1 MTWTDLA
8 SRPALRHVLTAG
20 SLASALSM
28 AVMARGSRRDTDSA
42 VAAVNAPSHWF
53 WGERA
58 LRRNEASW
66 RFTLLGAATH
76 HASAVFWAVFYE
88 LLRARRR
95 HPTPANAV
103 VDAAALTA
111 VAAVVDLKLVPQRL
125 TPGFERRLSKRNL
138 AWVYVGFAAG
148 LALGGVLASRQR
160 HDEPRERR

>member
-8 SRPALRHVLTAG
+8 SRPVMRHVLTAG

-28 AVMARGSRRDTDSA
+28 AVMACASRRDTGSA

-88 LLRARRR
+88 LLRARRQR
-95 HPTPANAV
+95 AAPGNAV
-103 VDAAALTA
+103 VGAGGRPA
-111 VAAVVDLKLVPQRL
+111 VAAVVDLKLVPERL

-148 LALGGVLASRQR
+148 LALGGVLAARRRS
-160 HDEPRERR
+160 DDPR

>member
-8 SRPALRHVLTAG
+8 SRPVMRHVLTAG

-28 AVMARGSRRDTDSA
+28 AVMACGSRRDTGSA

-88 LLRARRR
+88 LLRARRQR
-95 HPTPANAV
+95 AAPANAG
-103 VDAAALTA
+103 VDP
-111 VAAVVDLKLVPQRL
+111 VGP
-125 TPGFERRLSKRNL
+125 TPG
-138 AWVYVGFAAG
+138 
-148 LALGGVLASRQR
+148 GGGG
-160 HDEPRERR
+160 